1 MTDRLDT
8 MRAMAARQPNN
19 ALVRFGLA
27 NELLK
32 ANLLEEAATELAAYL
47 AAYDDEGNGWLRY
60 CDTLSRWDV
69 MTRRGRRRCVARRP
83 PRALGTARSCRNSTS
98 GATDANGAFVLALP
112 MKSEGARAGRCV
124 RRH

>member
-47 AAYDDEGNGWLRY
+47 ASYDDEGNGWLRY
-60 CDTLSRWDV
+60 CDTLV
-69 MTRRGRRRCVARRP
+69 
-83 PRALGTARSCRNSTS
+83 ALGRH
-98 GATDANGAFVLALP
+98 DD
-112 MKSEGARAGRCV
+112 ARAAAERGKEAAERYGHGTLMQEFEE
-124 RRH
+124 RGY

>member
-60 CDTLSRWDV
+60 CDTLV
-69 MTRRGRRRCVARRP
+69 
-83 PRALGTARSCRNSTS
+83 ALGRH
-98 GATDANGAFVLALP
+98 D
-112 MKSEGARAGRCV
+112 EARAAAARGKDAAARYGHGSMV
-124 RRH
+124 QEFEERGY

>member
-1 MTDRLDT
+1 MTDRLET

-60 CDTLSRWDV
+60 CDTLV
-69 MTRRGRRRCVARRP
+69 
-83 PRALGTARSCRNSTS
+83 ALGRP
-98 GATDANGAFVLALP
+98 D
-112 MKSEGARAGRCV
+112 EARAAAARGKDAASRYGHGTLMQEFDE
-124 RRH
+124 RGY

>member
-60 CDTLSRWDV
+60 CDTQWWLAHSGHR
-69 MTRRGRRRCVARRP
+69 RRRCVARRP

-98 GATDANGAFVLALP
+98 GATDANGAFVPAP
-112 MKSEGARAGRCV
+112 PVKIEGGRAGRCV
-124 RRH
+124 RWR

>member
-32 ANLLEEAATELAAYL
+32 ANLLDEAATELAAYL

-60 CDTLSRWDV
+60 CDTLV
-69 MTRRGRRRCVARRP
+69 TLGRH
-83 PRALGTARSCRNSTS
+83 
-98 GATDANGAFVLALP
+98 D
-112 MKSEGARAGRCV
+112 EARAAAERGKDAASRYGHGTLLQEFEE
-124 RRH
+124 RGY

>member
-60 CDTLSRWDV
+60 CDTLV
-69 MTRRGRRRCVARRP
+69 TLGRH
-83 PRALGTARSCRNSTS
+83 
-98 GATDANGAFVLALP
+98 D
-112 MKSEGARAGRCV
+112 EARAAAV
-124 RRH
+124 RGKDAASRYGHGTLMQEFDERGY

>member
-32 ANLLEEAATELAAYL
+32 ANLLEEAATELATYL

-60 CDTLSRWDV
+60 ADALT
-69 MTRRGRRRCVARRP
+69 
-83 PRALGTARSCRNSTS
+83 ALGRP
-98 GATDANGAFVLALP
+98 D
-112 MKSEGARAGRCV
+112 EARAACQKGREAAARYGHGSMV
-124 RRH
+124 QEFEERLG